1 MVTINLLDVVRDT
14 ISDLFRFGSYIYQ
27 MIVIILGIV
36 AAILITRKKTWFKQ
50 YSALLL
56 LRIPIVGEITRKIYL
71 ARFANTMRL
80 LTETNTPLLQ
90 AMDLVRQMITF
101 YPVEQS
107 LKLAQA
113 DILLGSSLSQVRFP
127 NIILILLSLSK

>member
-1 MVTINLLDVVRDT
+1 
-14 ISDLFRFGSYIYQ
+14 